1 MHLQGQPFV
10 TGGEVANCV
19 VRGGSRAIWTETISG
34 PLIHGNLVYNNSKHA
49 IDFDAFSTH
58 GVAWN
63 NSAWNNAQEAV
74 FIEQAASYITVSGN
88 VLGPANGD
96 GVAVYNNAIGTATQ
110 GHVIVGNTIFGSLS
124 SGISVGSTA
133 PRQGAQ
139 DVGVTVVGNTLYD
152 NAGQG
157 IHANGGQTGTIYA
170 GNADSNGF
178 SHFATS
184 ATYNSNV
191 TAFDPL
197 DRVRVGPK

>member
-1 MHLQGQPFV
+1 MRHQRPAGTWTAGVHLKGQPFV

-110 GHVIVGNTIFGSLS
+110 GHVIVGNTIFG
-124 SGISVGSTA
+124 
-133 PRQGAQ
+133 
-139 DVGVTVVGNTLYD
+139 
-152 NAGQG
+152 
-157 IHANGGQTGTIYA
+157 
-170 GNADSNGF
+170 
-178 SHFATS
+178 
-184 ATYNSNV
+184 
-191 TAFDPL
+191 
-197 DRVRVGPK
+197 